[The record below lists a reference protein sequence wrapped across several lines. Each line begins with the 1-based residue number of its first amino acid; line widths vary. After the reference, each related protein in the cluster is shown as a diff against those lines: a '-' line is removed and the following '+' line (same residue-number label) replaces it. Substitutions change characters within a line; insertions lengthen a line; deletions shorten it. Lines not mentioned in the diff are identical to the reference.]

1 MTNGMQ
7 QKLTRNQLR
16 AIPYL
21 VSCKTIDEAAQKA
34 RVSRCHIYKW
44 LEDPSFKEELQ
55 RQRDI
60 VTREALEKLKAS
72 ITEAIDTLTSLLT
85 SENENIKLRAAQGI
99 IDHTLRAIELQDL
112 EKRVSILEEQLTS
125 KGRLSR
131 WG

>member
-1 MTNGMQ
+1 MAYETQ

-44 LEDPSFKEELQ
+44 LEAPSFKEELQ

-72 ITEAIDTLTSLLT
+72 ITKAIDTLVSLLI
-85 SENENIKLRAAQGI
+85 SDNENIKLRASMSI
-99 IDHTLRAIELQDL
+99 VDYTLKSIELQDL
-112 EKRVSILEEQLTS
+112 EKRVSILEEQLAS
-125 KGRLSR
+125 KGRRVR